1 MNPIYNKIKYNC
13 SLKIQD
19 KPIINMKV
27 LDKFEFS
34 DKTVNI
40 TGISLM
46 VLKYKNNLQ
55 NVNSNYFLKDY
66 IYYRIQLLSI
76 IGLIS
81 IFLGIWMINILT
93 III

>member
-19 KPIINMKV
+19 KQIINMKV

-76 IGLIS
+76 MGLIS